1 LKEKHIKFI
10 KNRKSMDYILDY
22 FNDLSNTN
30 NRKETYL
37 FSSLHNIQVQDPLSK
52 LINWL
57 NTERGAGIK
66 IKSEEDLLIEDFL
79 SKNKSKIIQLN
90 LDDKKN
96 IPQEK
101 ISIFN
106 SNRRNP
112 HFPTGQQKAIL
123 AELKKVPVYT
133 VVNGNNEIILASPR
147 QEISQSSV
155 QWLYKQYYN
164 WFIWKEDQGPVTI
177 GLFFSNK
184 EDAESY
190 LHEVCLRDPRG
201 AQNLGLS
208 VKSTGLDTFYFL
220 NRTSSPNVQV
230 RMISNLKE
238 LDLLITINIKKRFC
252 FVNPKQK
259 YGQNWFKGT
268 PIYILRTDNIST
280 KENKITKKL
289 IFFSNRDL
297 EKALEGLK
305 NSETKLNIKKPTIE
319 IYNLENYLL
328 DLEKSSNNSIQKVNF
343 FPPYP
348 SYEKNNE
355 NIEDFKIELLE
366 NKKIKKILNEKV
378 KSFQRFCK
386 GVIWLV
392 TSDTLP
398 SEENSW

>member
-1 LKEKHIKFI
+1 LKEKHIKII
-10 KNRKSMDYILDY
+10 KNRKNMDYILDY

-30 NRKETYL
+30 NGEKNYV
-37 FSSLHNIQVQDPLSK
+37 FSSLHNIQIQDPLSK

-79 SKNKSKIIQLN
+79 YKNKNKIIQLN

-96 IPQEK
+96 IAKEK
-101 ISIFN
+101 INIFN

-112 HFPTGQQKAIL
+112 DFPTAQQKAIL
-123 AELKKVPVYT
+123 AELRKVPVYT

-147 QEISQSSV
+147 QEISQSSI
-155 QWLYKQYYN
+155 QWLYNQYYN
-164 WFIWKEDQGPVTI
+164 WFIWKEDEGPVTV

-190 LHEVCLRDPRG
+190 LHEICLRDPRG
-201 AQNLGLS
+201 AQNLGVS
-208 VKSTGLDTFYFL
+208 VKSTGLDTFYYL
-220 NRTSSPNVQV
+220 NRTSSPRVQV

-238 LDLLITINIKKRFC
+238 LDLLITTNIKKKLS

-268 PIYILRTDNIST
+268 PIYILRTDNI
-280 KENKITKKL
+280 NTKKL
-289 IFFSNRDL
+289 IFFSTRDV

-305 NSETKLNIKKPTIE
+305 NSDTKLNIKEITIE

-328 DLEKSSNNSIQKVNF
+328 DLEKSSSDLIQKVNF

-348 SYEKNNE
+348 LFEKNDVHV
-355 NIEDFKIELLE
+355 EDFKIEPLE
-366 NKKIKKILNEKV
+366 NKKIKRIINEKV
-378 KSFQRFCK
+378 KSVQRFCK

>member
-1 LKEKHIKFI
+1 
-10 KNRKSMDYILDY
+10 MDYILDY
-22 FNDLSNTN
+22 LNDLSNTN
-30 NRKETYL
+30 NGKRNYV
-37 FSSLHNIQVQDPLSK
+37 FSSLHNIQIQDPLSK

-79 SKNKSKIIQLN
+79 YKNKNKIIQLN

-96 IPQEK
+96 IAKEK
-101 ISIFN
+101 INIFN

-112 HFPTGQQKAIL
+112 DFPTAQQKAIL
-123 AELKKVPVYT
+123 AELRKVPVYT

-147 QEISQSSV
+147 QEISQSSI
-155 QWLYKQYYN
+155 QWLYNQYYN
-164 WFIWKEDQGPVTI
+164 WFIWKEDEGPVTV

-190 LHEVCLRDPRG
+190 LHEICLRDPRG
-201 AQNLGLS
+201 AQNLGVS
-208 VKSTGLDTFYFL
+208 VKSTGLDTFYYL
-220 NRTSSPNVQV
+220 NRTSSPRVQV

-238 LDLLITINIKKRFC
+238 LDLLITTNIKKKLS

-268 PIYILRTDNIST
+268 PIYILRTDNI
-280 KENKITKKL
+280 NTKKL
-289 IFFSNRDL
+289 IFFSTRDV

-305 NSETKLNIKKPTIE
+305 NSDTKLNIKEITIE

-328 DLEKSSNNSIQKVNF
+328 DLEKSSNDSIQKVKF

-348 SYEKNNE
+348 SFERNDE

-366 NKKIKKILNEKV
+366 DKKIKKMVNEKV
-378 KSFQRFCK
+378 KSLQRFCK

>member
-1 LKEKHIKFI
+1 
-10 KNRKSMDYILDY
+10 MDYILDY
-22 FNDLSNTN
+22 LNDLSNTN
-30 NRKETYL
+30 NGKRNYV
-37 FSSLHNIQVQDPLSK
+37 FSSLHNIQIQDPLSK

-79 SKNKSKIIQLN
+79 YKNKNKIIQLN

-96 IPQEK
+96 IAKEK
-101 ISIFN
+101 INIFN

-112 HFPTGQQKAIL
+112 DFPTAQQKAIL
-123 AELKKVPVYT
+123 AELRKVPVYT

-155 QWLYKQYYN
+155 QWLYNQYYN
-164 WFIWKEDQGPVTI
+164 WFIWKEDEGPVTV

-190 LHEVCLRDPRG
+190 LHEICLRDPRG
-201 AQNLGLS
+201 AQNLGVS
-208 VKSTGLDTFYFL
+208 VKSTGLDTFYYL
-220 NRTSSPNVQV
+220 NRTSSPRVQV

-238 LDLLITINIKKRFC
+238 LDLLITTNIKKKLS

-268 PIYILRTDNIST
+268 PIYILRTDNI
-280 KENKITKKL
+280 NTKKL
-289 IFFSNRDL
+289 IFFSTRDV

-305 NSETKLNIKKPTIE
+305 NSDTKLNIKEITIE

-328 DLEKSSNNSIQKVNF
+328 DLEKSSSDLIQKVNF

-348 SYEKNNE
+348 LFEKNDVHV
-355 NIEDFKIELLE
+355 EDFKIEPLE
-366 NKKIKKILNEKV
+366 NKKIKRIINEKV
-378 KSFQRFCK
+378 KSVQRFCK

>member
-1 LKEKHIKFI
+1 MQEKHIKII
-10 KNRKSMDYILDY
+10 KNRKNMDYILDY

-30 NRKETYL
+30 NGEKNYV

-66 IKSEEDLLIEDFL
+66 IKSEEDILIEDFL
-79 SKNKSKIIQLN
+79 YKNKSNIIQLN

-96 IPQEK
+96 IPKEK

-106 SNRRNP
+106 SNKRNP
-112 HFPTGQQKAIL
+112 DFPTGQQKAIL

-133 VVNGNNEIILASPR
+133 VVNGNHEIILASPR

-155 QWLYKQYYN
+155 QWLYNQYYN
-164 WFIWKEDQGPVTI
+164 WFIWKEDEGPVTV

-190 LHEVCLRDPRG
+190 LHEICLRDPRG
-201 AQNLGLS
+201 AQNLGVS
-208 VKSTGLDTFYFL
+208 VKSTGLDTFYYL
-220 NRTSSPNVQV
+220 NRTSSPRVQV

-238 LDLLITINIKKRFC
+238 LDLLITTNIKKKLS

-268 PIYILRTDNIST
+268 PIYILRTDNI
-280 KENKITKKL
+280 NTKKL
-289 IFFSNRDL
+289 IFFSTRDV

-305 NSETKLNIKKPTIE
+305 NSDTKLNIKEITIE

-328 DLEKSSNNSIQKVNF
+328 DLEKSSSDLIQKVNF

-348 SYEKNNE
+348 LFEKNDVHV
-355 NIEDFKIELLE
+355 EDFKIEPLE
-366 NKKIKKILNEKV
+366 NKKIKRIINEKV
-378 KSFQRFCK
+378 KSVQRFCK

>member
-1 LKEKHIKFI
+1 LKEKHIKII
-10 KNRKSMDYILDY
+10 KNRKNMDYILDY
-22 FNDLSNTN
+22 LNDLSNTN
-30 NRKETYL
+30 NGKRNYV
-37 FSSLHNIQVQDPLSK
+37 FSSLHNIQIQDPLSK

-79 SKNKSKIIQLN
+79 YKNKNKIIQLN

-96 IPQEK
+96 IAKEK
-101 ISIFN
+101 INIFN

-112 HFPTGQQKAIL
+112 DFPTAQQKAIL
-123 AELKKVPVYT
+123 AELRKVPVYT

-147 QEISQSSV
+147 QEISQSSI
-155 QWLYKQYYN
+155 QWLYNQYYN
-164 WFIWKEDQGPVTI
+164 WFIWKEDEGPVTV

-190 LHEVCLRDPRG
+190 LHEICLRDPRG
-201 AQNLGLS
+201 AQNLGVS
-208 VKSTGLDTFYFL
+208 VKSTGLDTFYYL
-220 NRTSSPNVQV
+220 NRTSSPRVQV

-238 LDLLITINIKKRFC
+238 LDLLITTNIKKKLS

-268 PIYILRTDNIST
+268 PIYILRTDNI
-280 KENKITKKL
+280 NTKKL
-289 IFFSNRDL
+289 IFFSTRDV

-305 NSETKLNIKKPTIE
+305 NSDTKLNIKEITIE

-328 DLEKSSNNSIQKVNF
+328 DLEKSSSDLIQKVNF

-348 SYEKNNE
+348 LFEKNDVNV
-355 NIEDFKIELLE
+355 EDFKIEPLE
-366 NKKIKKILNEKV
+366 NKKIKRIINEKV
-378 KSFQRFCK
+378 KSVQRFCK

>member
-1 LKEKHIKFI
+1 LKEKHIKII
-10 KNRKSMDYILDY
+10 KNRKNMDYILDY
-22 FNDLSNTN
+22 LNDLSNTN
-30 NRKETYL
+30 NGKRNYV
-37 FSSLHNIQVQDPLSK
+37 FSSLHNIQIQDPLSK

-79 SKNKSKIIQLN
+79 YKNKNKIIQLN

-96 IPQEK
+96 IAKEK
-101 ISIFN
+101 INIFN

-112 HFPTGQQKAIL
+112 DFPTAQQKAIL
-123 AELKKVPVYT
+123 AELRKVPVYT

-147 QEISQSSV
+147 QEISQSSI
-155 QWLYKQYYN
+155 QWLYNQYYN
-164 WFIWKEDQGPVTI
+164 WFIWKEDEGPVTV

-190 LHEVCLRDPRG
+190 LHEICLRDPRG
-201 AQNLGLS
+201 AQNLGVS
-208 VKSTGLDTFYFL
+208 VKSTGLDTFYYL
-220 NRTSSPNVQV
+220 NRTSSPRVQV

-238 LDLLITINIKKRFC
+238 LDLLITTNIKKKLS

-268 PIYILRTDNIST
+268 PIYILRTDYIN
-280 KENKITKKL
+280 TKKL
-289 IFFSNRDL
+289 IFFSTRDV

-305 NSETKLNIKKPTIE
+305 NSDTKLNIKEITIE

-328 DLEKSSNNSIQKVNF
+328 DLEKSSSDLIQKVNF

-348 SYEKNNE
+348 LFEKNDVHV
-355 NIEDFKIELLE
+355 EDFKIEPLE
-366 NKKIKKILNEKV
+366 NKKIKRIINEKV
-378 KSFQRFCK
+378 KSVQRFCK

>member
-1 LKEKHIKFI
+1 
-10 KNRKSMDYILDY
+10 MDHLLDY

-30 NRKETYL
+30 NGKKNYV
-37 FSSLHNIQVQDPLSK
+37 FYSLHNIQVQDPLSK

-79 SKNKSKIIQLN
+79 PKNKSKIIQLN

-96 IPQEK
+96 IPKEK

-112 HFPTGQQKAIL
+112 DFPTGQQKAIL
-123 AELKKVPVYT
+123 EELKKVPVYT

-147 QEISQSSV
+147 QEISQTSI
-155 QWLYKQYYN
+155 QWLYNQYYN
-164 WFIWKEDQGPVTI
+164 WFIWKEDEGAVTV

-190 LHEVCLRDPRG
+190 LHEICLKDPRG

-208 VKSTGLDTFYFL
+208 VKSTGLDTFYYL
-220 NRTSSPNVQV
+220 NRTSSPRVQV

-238 LDLLITINIKKRFC
+238 LDLVITTNIKKRFS

-268 PIYILRTDNIST
+268 PIYILRSDNITS
-280 KENKITKKL
+280 KKDKITKKL

-305 NSETKLNIKKPTIE
+305 NSGTKLNIKEPTIE
-319 IYNLENYLL
+319 IYNLESYLL
-328 DLEKSSNNSIQKVNF
+328 DLEKSSTDSIQKINF
-343 FPPYP
+343 FPPY
-348 SYEKNNE
+348 SLCEQNVE
-355 NIEDFKIELLE
+355 NIEDFKIEVLE
-366 NKKIKKILNEKV
+366 NKKIKKIVNEKV
-378 KSFQRFCK
+378 KSVQRFCK
-386 GVIWLV
+386 GVMWLI

>member
-1 LKEKHIKFI
+1 
-10 KNRKSMDYILDY
+10 MDYILDY
-22 FNDLSNTN
+22 LNDLSNTN
-30 NRKETYL
+30 NGKRNYV
-37 FSSLHNIQVQDPLSK
+37 FSSLHNIQIQDPLSK

-79 SKNKSKIIQLN
+79 YKNKNKIIQLN

-96 IPQEK
+96 IAKEK
-101 ISIFN
+101 INIFN

-112 HFPTGQQKAIL
+112 DFPTAQQKAIL
-123 AELKKVPVYT
+123 AELRKVPVYT

-147 QEISQSSV
+147 QEISQSSI
-155 QWLYKQYYN
+155 QWLYNQYYN
-164 WFIWKEDQGPVTI
+164 WFIWKEDEGPVTV

-190 LHEVCLRDPRG
+190 LHEICLRDPRG
-201 AQNLGLS
+201 AQNLGVS
-208 VKSTGLDTFYFL
+208 VKSTGLDTFYYL
-220 NRTSSPNVQV
+220 NRTSSPRVQV

-238 LDLLITINIKKRFC
+238 LDLLITTNIKKKLS

-268 PIYILRTDNIST
+268 PIYILRTDNI
-280 KENKITKKL
+280 NTKKL
-289 IFFSNRDL
+289 IFFSTRDV

-305 NSETKLNIKKPTIE
+305 NSDTKLNIKEITIE

-328 DLEKSSNNSIQKVNF
+328 DLEKSSSDLIQKVNF

-348 SYEKNNE
+348 LFEKNDVHV
-355 NIEDFKIELLE
+355 EDFKIEPLE
-366 NKKIKKILNEKV
+366 NKKIKRIINEKV
-378 KSFQRFCK
+378 KSVQRFCK

>member
-1 LKEKHIKFI
+1 
-10 KNRKSMDYILDY
+10 MDYILDY
-22 FNDLSNTN
+22 LNDLSNTN
-30 NRKETYL
+30 NGKRNYV
-37 FSSLHNIQVQDPLSK
+37 FSSLHNIQIQDPLSK

-57 NTERGAGIK
+57 NTERGAGIR

-79 SKNKSKIIQLN
+79 YKNKNKIIQLN

-96 IPQEK
+96 IAKEK
-101 ISIFN
+101 INIFN

-112 HFPTGQQKAIL
+112 DFPTAQQKAIL
-123 AELKKVPVYT
+123 AELRKVPVYT
-133 VVNGNNEIILASPR
+133 VVNGNNEIILAPPR
-147 QEISQSSV
+147 QEISQSSI
-155 QWLYKQYYN
+155 QWLYNQYYN
-164 WFIWKEDQGPVTI
+164 WFIWKEDEGPVTV

-190 LHEVCLRDPRG
+190 LHEICLRDPRG
-201 AQNLGLS
+201 AQNLGVS
-208 VKSTGLDTFYFL
+208 VKSTGLDTFYYL
-220 NRTSSPNVQV
+220 NRTSSPRVQV

-238 LDLLITINIKKRFC
+238 LDLLITTNIKKKLS

-268 PIYILRTDNIST
+268 PIYILRTDNI
-280 KENKITKKL
+280 NTKKL
-289 IFFSNRDL
+289 IFFSTRDV

-305 NSETKLNIKKPTIE
+305 NSDTKLNIKEITIE

-328 DLEKSSNNSIQKVNF
+328 DLEKSSSDLIQKVNF

-348 SYEKNNE
+348 LFEKNDVHV
-355 NIEDFKIELLE
+355 EDFKIEPLE
-366 NKKIKKILNEKV
+366 NKKIKRIINEKV
-378 KSFQRFCK
+378 KSVQRFCK